1 MSTVTTRKIP
11 RQAPASRRGLIAGVA
26 GIVLL
31 AAMAYDTRIV
41 QIGSEHDVRQAVF
54 SPEAFGA
61 ENFPKIKAD
70 VEKRAVAAPELAA
83 AIAAD
88 KKAAAEKYGV
98 ATSTGPVFPVSFTA
112 TAGERKGNAHVF
124 SGGELPADVV
134 VRVQTGPAVNGTDLR
149 DATGAIEFGQFTNQ
163 IEYQNAGSAIN
174 NQMKKDVLANAGA
187 DSLTGKTA
195 KVVGVFKLI
204 NPKSWLITPVRLD
217 VQ

>member
-1 MSTVTTRKIP
+1 M
-11 RQAPASRRGLIAGVA
+11 
-26 GIVLL
+26 
-31 AAMAYDTRIV
+31 
-41 QIGSEHDVRQAVF
+41 
-54 SPEAFGA
+54 
-61 ENFPKIKAD
+61 
-70 VEKRAVAAPELAA
+70 
-83 AIAAD
+83 
-88 KKAAAEKYGV
+88 
-98 ATSTGPVFPVSFTA
+98 
-112 TAGERKGNAHVF
+112 F

-204 NPKSWLITPVRLD
+204 NPKSW
-217 VQ
+217 